1 MKIVFVIDQLDC
13 GGAEQQLVTLCQGL
27 ATRAHDVHVITI
39 HEGLE
44 LRGKLDAARIPISIA
59 HKYHKFDLTT
69 AWRLR
74 RLITGINP
82 DLVHAY
88 LPGASFLTPLAGVKV
103 PVLLSE
109 RGINDWRSR
118 VRVRADN
125 LARRNV
131 VHITCNAEAVK
142 KHLIEVEQ
150 VAAEK
155 ISVIYNGLQV
165 DRRKRPDN
173 GAIDAARRQVGAPQD
188 AVIVSCVANFSA
200 VKQHS
205 TLLRAMV
212 EAKRQVGNLFLVLIG
227 RGKLEPE
234 IRRQID
240 DLGLRESCRL
250 ITDCANPL
258 PFLCA
263 SRVAILTSLLE
274 GCSNALLEAMAM
286 GLPVVASNT
295 GGTPELVTHGRGGY
309 LCPVGEV
316 GSFAKA
322 LVRLASEPHT
332 ANRMGQYNCQRV
344 DERFTDEV
352 LVTRSLSLYES
363 ILDQK
368 FEKRSAQTVTDGRT
382 ATTERAAG
390 YPR

>member
-1 MKIVFVIDQLDC
+1 
-13 GGAEQQLVTLCQGL
+13 
-27 ATRAHDVHVITI
+27 
-39 HEGLE
+39 
-44 LRGKLDAARIPISIA
+44 
-59 HKYHKFDLTT
+59 
-69 AWRLR
+69 
-74 RLITGINP
+74 
-82 DLVHAY
+82 
-88 LPGASFLTPLAGVKV
+88 
-103 PVLLSE
+103 
-109 RGINDWRSR
+109 
-118 VRVRADN
+118 
-125 LARRNV
+125 
-131 VHITCNAEAVK
+131 
-142 KHLIEVEQ
+142 
-150 VAAEK
+150 
-155 ISVIYNGLQV
+155 
-165 DRRKRPDN
+165 
-173 GAIDAARRQVGAPQD
+173 
-188 AVIVSCVANFSA
+188 
-200 VKQHS
+200 
-205 TLLRAMV
+205 MV

-227 RGKLEPE
+227 RGTLESE
-234 IRRQID
+234 IRRQVD

-332 ANRMGQYNCQRV
+332 ANRMGRYNRQRV

-363 ILDQK
+363 ILDQT
-368 FEKRSAQTVTDGRT
+368 FEKRSALTVTDGRT
-382 ATTERAAG
+382 VTSERATG